1 VSADT
6 SCTTKGKARI
16 AAIALV
22 NIAFERMREG
32 LKKMSV
38 QSRKDE
44 VGGELKVKRRE
55 MKKVE
60 QLENEFQS

>member
-1 VSADT
+1 
-6 SCTTKGKARI
+6 
-16 AAIALV
+16 
-22 NIAFERMREG
+22 
-32 LKKMSV
+32 MSV